1 MALNYQYMRKISIL
15 IVLFLLGGFHSSAQN
30 SNFST
35 ADADQCPGNLFTLS
49 ADDNSLLTYSWT
61 ITEQGGGSST
71 YNVNPIAFV
80 LSNPGNY
87 DVSLTVSDG
96 VSSSTTTEIGFLE
109 VYDIPTI
116 DYTVSS
122 APYCEPATVD
132 FTSNSTPGS
141 GSIVSYQL
149 FTDGSAY
156 NTANAS
162 HTYATAG
169 TYSVNVAIENSN
181 GCSNSADLSDIV
193 VSINPALT
201 SPLNPNTIC
210 SGSVFNYTPTSSI
223 PGSTFS
229 WVRLTNTDISEA
241 PTSGNGNI
249 SETLTNTSGSNVSVT
264 YEVTT
269 VSPTGCSVTEN
280 VIVTVQALPTV
291 TINSLNICT
300 GSTGVL
306 TAIPSVGGGNYS
318 WSTTETTQSITVS
331 TAGNYTVNYSVGSC
345 ASLPASVTVTESAP
359 PVLTGIT
366 IAETSGLTND
376 DGAICKLDDVTLTA
390 EPSGLPGT
398 YSWSS
403 GGSTSSITV
412 SPGSTTT
419 YSVTYSE
426 GGCTS
431 AALSETITVSNL
443 PSTNYDATVTNGCIF
458 PPFNPDI
465 STNYTT
471 TSVGTIS
478 WQFPG
483 GTPSTGAGNG
493 PITVT
498 YDAEGI
504 YDATITVVSA
514 QGCLRT
520 TTYTNTI
527 AVVNGLT
534 PTSIFNLTNVT
545 PQCLEGNE
553 FCFEFTG
560 INADTIEWDFGDG
573 SPTIFSDED
582 SVVCHTFSSIDTFT
596 VSMIPYT
603 TIGNVPGCSGS
614 GADMEVITL
623 GPQAAFD
630 LSPLDCEDQ
639 LNRSFTSTSIGT
651 TPSTQYTWDFGDPPS
666 PPVSGVSS
674 SSHTFSAYSPSNSVP
689 YIVTLTVEDPTTGC
703 PPSSATQ
710 DVYAFPN
717 NQADFGIYLTNN
729 FLVPSNEVCLNEE
742 LWFLNETPLPQNTSP
757 SLNSIQTQWDWDVSN
772 GYQWQSGSEFRGTQE
787 DLDFN
792 EASSV
797 TSGNIS
803 WVPGVYDIAMRNTAN
818 NDGTLCYD
826 TVVHSV
832 TVHGV
837 IGDLDIVD
845 TVCIDQV
852 FSITDNSSAPLSSI
866 VQRDW
871 DFDNDGIID
880 LSGNISN
887 PTHSFSSPGEYEV
900 SLTCTDAFNCQTVI
914 TKTVVVRE
922 VIASFNVDRV
932 FICDD
937 EEVTVTA
944 NNSSSFGP
952 LSYDWSAA
960 TNVTPSSSTDELP
973 GTFLFNDE
981 GNHFITLTVTDNL
994 GCSDNFTMDIDVF
1007 DVVADGSGDPNIATC
1022 FNPPTVVT
1030 FTNSS
1035 SNNVDPNSIF
1045 WDFGNGE
1052 TSTEASPTTIYTSAG
1067 SFDVTLTVSSLTG
1080 GCTSTE
1086 IVETIEVAGP
1096 FGAIAI
1102 TSPVLDDCSC
1112 LDVDIEVTTSDVEE
1126 ATLLFGDGS
1135 FQNVALNATTTITH
1149 QYCNTGTTAQ
1159 TLTPILY
1166 ISSGTCNGNITANE
1180 SVTIQPLPVVDNPG
1194 NFEYCEGEN
1203 SNPINFTGNIGSTTY
1218 NWTNTN
1224 TNTGLVAAGS
1234 GDIISFLTA
1243 NSQATAS
1250 EISTVTVTPIIDA
1263 TGCSGTPE
1271 SFTITVNKAPTVN
1284 AGVDDEICET
1294 ENFNLSGAFGG
1305 GASSAQ
1311 WSGGLG
1317 TYNPNDQDMSA
1328 IYTPTPAEI
1337 AAGAVVFTLTTDDPA
1352 GVCSSVSD
1360 NVTLTINPGVIVNAG
1375 VDDVICSNSTYT
1387 MSGSIGG
1394 SANTAQW
1401 TTAGDGVFDNI
1412 TNLNAIYTPGPNDII
1427 SGNVLITLST
1437 DDPVGPCFASTD
1449 DMILSFS
1456 NAASVSASGPTDIC
1470 VGNVIPLTAT
1480 IGGTGSS
1487 IVWSNGGGTFSPSV
1501 NDLTPTYTPSNA
1513 ENLAGLA
1520 SLIVTVN
1527 DPDGAGPCSSES
1539 VQVDVNIQDTVQVSA
1554 GADASICSDDNITL
1568 NGLIGGSATSA
1579 SWTTSGTGTFD
1590 DANLL
1595 NATYTPSA
1603 ADLIAGSIVLTLTTD
1618 DPAGP
1623 CNASSDDMVLSLSEA
1638 ATLFVTS
1645 PLDECVGESIALSA
1659 VIGGA
1664 GLSVTWSNGGGSFS
1678 PSVNDLTP
1686 NYIPST
1692 VENAAGSALLTV
1704 TVDDPDGLGP
1714 CLAVSDQVSINL
1726 NDTVQVSAGADAT
1739 ICSDDII
1746 VLNGSIGGS
1755 ASTSTWTTSGSGSF
1769 DNPGL
1774 QNATYTPSAGDIA
1787 LGSVILT
1794 LTTDDPVGPCDLSF
1808 DQMTL
1813 SFSIAATVNISA
1825 SSAGS
1830 CNDATVSITSTIG
1843 GTATSIT
1850 WSGGSGLYTPN
1861 INTENIDY
1869 TPTTAEIG
1877 LGGVTLTATTD
1888 DPDGAGPCLS
1898 ATDDISIVIATD
1910 VLVDAG
1916 TDEPVCSN
1924 LDIQLNGSFGGAAT
1938 SAQWSGGNGVYTPN
1952 DTDPN
1957 AMYTPTAA
1965 EIAGGSLTLTLT
1977 TDDPAGPCIALSD
1990 DVTFTFESPASADA
2004 NVDGV
2009 VCSDAA
2015 YTLNG
2020 SFAGTASSASWASN
2034 GTGSFDDVNLLSATY
2049 TPSAG
2054 DLAAGFVTLTLT
2066 TDDPVG
2072 VCAPESDDMILTI
2085 NEAATL
2091 VVNSPITE
2099 CIGETITL
2107 DATIGGSATSVTW
2120 SNGGGLFTPSV
2131 NVVTPDYT
2139 PSTIENTAGSV
2150 SLIILVDDPDGAGP
2164 CTSLSDQIDISLN
2177 DTVQVSAGV
2186 DASICSDDDITLNG
2200 SIGGSASSAS
2210 WSTSG
2215 TGTFDDNNLLNATY
2229 TPSAG
2234 DLIAG
2239 SIVLTLTTDDPVGP
2253 CNATSDDM
2261 VLTFSEAATLFVT
2274 TPLDECVGETI
2285 GLNAVIGGAGT
2296 TVTWTNG
2303 GGSFSPS
2310 VNDLSP
2316 NYIPSA
2322 IENAAGSALL
2332 TVTVED
2338 PDGAGPCP
2346 AVSDQVSINLNDTV
2360 QVSAGIDGT
2369 VCSDDDILLSG
2380 FIGGSASSATWSGG
2394 SGTFDNINALNAIYT
2409 PSPADIIS
2417 GSVDLILTT
2426 DDPVGPCTANFDVVT
2441 FTFVDVPTADA
2452 GFDQDI
2458 CADQTATVSGTIGG
2472 TATSLTWSS
2481 SGTGSFDNDAAVIAT
2496 YTPSIDDINAGS
2508 VTITLTTDDPTGFC
2522 GNTTDDVVIDI
2533 FPLAVVNAGANQ
2545 TICSSD
2551 VAVLSGT
2558 IGGGTSSVTWTT
2570 TGTGSFVP
2578 DANALNPTYIPSAG
2592 DLSAGIITFTL
2603 TSDDPIGPCVA
2614 VSDQM
2619 ELSINPEAIVD
2630 AGPATE
2636 VWCAGQDIQLNGS
2649 ITGGIIT
2656 GSWSGGAGI
2665 FNPNTSDLNAVYTPT
2680 AAELS
2685 AGNVILTLTSDDPLG
2700 TCGPESD
2707 VIEILFS
2714 TSAIVSAGVDEV
2726 ICEGDDIV
2734 LNGSVGGSAVSAT
2747 WSGSTGVFLPGNTAL
2762 NPTFTPSLDDI
2773 ANGFVV
2779 LTITSNDPAGPCAAQ
2794 TDEVEITINPAPHLS
2809 SSLIDDACSGLSV
2822 DYNISSS
2829 IPATYTWQAQAD
2841 NPSLS
2846 GESLT
2851 SQNSSTIDDILINNT
2866 GFVQSIDYVINATAD
2881 ATGCQSNDQIVTIN
2895 VEVISTMD
2903 LPANQAI
2910 CVNTNTTD
2918 VIFSGSHPTLTYDW
2932 LNDNPS
2938 IGLPASGSGNILSFI
2953 GLNTTAVTQSANIT
2967 VTPILNGCP
2976 GTPQTFI
2983 IEVYPNSTI
2992 DNPADVLACDGLPTS
3007 DIIFTGSNPGITYN
3021 WTNNNTTIG
3030 LANAGSGSILS
3041 FTAQNTS
3048 NSPITATV
3056 TVTPELNACDGDPET
3071 FEIIVNPSPEMDV
3084 PVDQTICVTNNTADI
3099 NFTSNVIG
3107 TTYSW
3112 TNDNVDVGLAASGAG
3127 DIPSFTTTNISGLL
3141 DTANITVTPSY
3152 NGCPGPSVTFQII
3165 VTPIL
3170 QVDPVGPFEFC
3181 GGQDFPGVVFTG
3193 NVLNTVYEWT
3203 NDNTSIGLPAS
3214 GTGDIGGFTLINSG
3228 TVNQVATI
3236 SVDPVLTGCTGIIQQ
3251 FQITVKPVPTVA
3263 VLPISQTICH
3273 DEPTIPVD
3281 FSGNISGASYDWTH
3295 SNISIGIGS
3304 PGFGDI
3310 PTFTAINTG
3319 LLTQTSNFTVTP
3331 SFNGCTGETEIFS
3344 ITVEPKPTV
3353 FPNPSQEWCSGD
3365 ITNSILFDGNFGP
3378 AGATYNWTND
3388 NVTIGLPASGS
3399 GDILSFVAQN
3409 PTVDVQTATITVV
3422 PTLNGCDGDPETIT
3436 IIVKPVPTV
3445 DGPIPDQP
3453 LCVNSASDE
3462 VIFTGNLPLTTN
3474 YNWTNDNVA
3483 IGLPASGTG
3492 NIPSFIAQNSGNS
3505 VISATITVIPEL
3517 NGCIGTSET
3526 FSITTID
3533 PIPIVDD
3540 PADQVHCEG
3549 DNTDDVIF
3557 SGPNP
3562 TTSFIWTNDN
3572 TSIGLA
3578 ASGSGDILSFI
3589 ADNTSLVDQD
3599 AIITVTPEYNGCLG
3613 VPQTFTITVKPQP
3626 NAFATPENQ
3635 EHCSGED
3642 SDEIFFTGDLA
3653 GTQYDWLNDN
3663 VSIGLVGSGIG
3674 DIPSFTV
3681 DNSSN
3686 TPQIA
3691 TINVVPS
3698 FNGCTGDP
3706 ITATIIV
3713 NPISTVVV
3721 SGGIDEYCHNDPTI
3735 DYIFNGSSGASTYN
3749 WVNDNISIGLPA
3761 SGTGDILSFTATNT
3775 DLVNQLATITVEPVL
3790 NGCVGTTQVIQI
3802 LVKPIPTVDPVA
3814 PQNICANDDT
3824 DEINFEGT
3832 MTDTTTFG
3840 WTHDNVSIGLPSSGV
3855 GNIPSFNANNIS
3867 QDIQVGNITVTP
3879 VLNGC
3884 IGTAQTVTI
3893 TVNPISTVNAISDT
3907 VCSGDIVP
3915 QIDFIGNNSSSVYS
3929 WVNDNSS
3936 IGLGTT
3942 GTDFIPSFVS
3952 NNLGTTTQDATIV
3965 ITPTVNGCPGINDT
3979 IHIVVYPTPIVDP
3992 IDPLEYCAED
4002 ATLLIPFTGNMAIN
4016 QYDWVNDNAA
4026 IGLSGSGVG
4035 DINSFI
4041 TSNTGTTDLVA
4052 NITVTPSANG
4062 CFGASENFSI
4072 VVHPLP
4078 DVYAGADTTL
4088 CFGQSI
4094 TLTATGAISYSWD
4107 NGVINGVPFN
4117 PNSTITYTVI
4127 GTDANLCQNTDDIT
4141 VTYLLDI
4148 PPVVDAGPDQA
4159 ICFTDSVTLIASG
4172 DAILYQW
4179 NNGVI
4184 DGVPFS
4190 PLTTNSYVL
4199 IGTASNGCIEADTV
4213 EVVVNPLPVITANAS
4228 DDFICD
4234 GESTILWG
4242 EGASVYVWDQGV
4254 TDSVSY
4260 IPGSTSTYTVIGYD
4274 INGCTDT
4281 ADIEVIVN
4289 PLPDVLFS
4297 TDMTY
4302 GGCVPFSPTF
4312 TDLTNGP
4319 SSESVLWVFGNG
4331 ASSTQMGS
4339 VINTYDS
4346 YGCYNVTL
4354 ISTTAEGCTDSL
4366 TQDDFVC
4373 VNPVIASFYPDVYE
4387 QSVINPIFEFTN
4399 ESENATSF
4407 QWFFGDGTESDF
4419 VNTTHFYDS
4428 YGVYNVALVAMAED
4442 GCTDTAYVAITVN
4455 DEVLFYVPNSF
4466 TPNGDGLNE
4475 LFIPVL
4481 TAGYDRSQGY
4491 EFSVYNRWGEQI
4503 FFSDTPGEGW
4513 DGTYNGLPSQNGTYI
4528 WYVKFKDSM
4537 NNLIYNYSD
4546 HFNLIR

>member
-1 MALNYQYMRKISIL
+1 M
-15 IVLFLLGGFHSSAQN
+15 
-30 SNFST
+30 
-35 ADADQCPGNLFTLS
+35 
-49 ADDNSLLTYSWT
+49 
-61 ITEQGGGSST
+61 
-71 YNVNPIAFV
+71 
-80 LSNPGNY
+80 
-87 DVSLTVSDG
+87 
-96 VSSSTTTEIGFLE
+96 
-109 VYDIPTI
+109 
-116 DYTVSS
+116 
-122 APYCEPATVD
+122 
-132 FTSNSTPGS
+132 
-141 GSIVSYQL
+141 
-149 FTDGSAY
+149 
-156 NTANAS
+156 
-162 HTYATAG
+162 
-169 TYSVNVAIENSN
+169 
-181 GCSNSADLSDIV
+181 
-193 VSINPALT
+193 
-201 SPLNPNTIC
+201 
-210 SGSVFNYTPTSSI
+210 
-223 PGSTFS
+223 
-229 WVRLTNTDISEA
+229 
-241 PTSGNGNI
+241 
-249 SETLTNTSGSNVSVT
+249 
-264 YEVTT
+264 
-269 VSPTGCSVTEN
+269 
-280 VIVTVQALPTV
+280 
-291 TINSLNICT
+291 
-300 GSTGVL
+300 
-306 TAIPSVGGGNYS
+306 
-318 WSTTETTQSITVS
+318 
-331 TAGNYTVNYSVGSC
+331 
-345 ASLPASVTVTESAP
+345 
-359 PVLTGIT
+359 
-366 IAETSGLTND
+366 
-376 DGAICKLDDVTLTA
+376 
-390 EPSGLPGT
+390 
-398 YSWSS
+398 
-403 GGSTSSITV
+403 
-412 SPGSTTT
+412 
-419 YSVTYSE
+419 
-426 GGCTS
+426 
-431 AALSETITVSNL
+431 
-443 PSTNYDATVTNGCIF
+443 
-458 PPFNPDI
+458 
-465 STNYTT
+465 
-471 TSVGTIS
+471 
-478 WQFPG
+478 
-483 GTPSTGAGNG
+483 
-493 PITVT
+493 
-498 YDAEGI
+498 
-504 YDATITVVSA
+504 
-514 QGCLRT
+514 
-520 TTYTNTI
+520 
-527 AVVNGLT
+527 
-534 PTSIFNLTNVT
+534 
-545 PQCLEGNE
+545 
-553 FCFEFTG
+553 
-560 INADTIEWDFGDG
+560 
-573 SPTIFSDED
+573 
-582 SVVCHTFSSIDTFT
+582 
-596 VSMIPYT
+596 
-603 TIGNVPGCSGS
+603 
-614 GADMEVITL
+614 
-623 GPQAAFD
+623 
-630 LSPLDCEDQ
+630 
-639 LNRSFTSTSIGT
+639 
-651 TPSTQYTWDFGDPPS
+651 
-666 PPVSGVSS
+666 
-674 SSHTFSAYSPSNSVP
+674 
-689 YIVTLTVEDPTTGC
+689 
-703 PPSSATQ
+703 
-710 DVYAFPN
+710 
-717 NQADFGIYLTNN
+717 
-729 FLVPSNEVCLNEE
+729 
-742 LWFLNETPLPQNTSP
+742 
-757 SLNSIQTQWDWDVSN
+757 
-772 GYQWQSGSEFRGTQE
+772 
-787 DLDFN
+787 
-792 EASSV
+792 
-797 TSGNIS
+797 
-803 WVPGVYDIAMRNTAN
+803 
-818 NDGTLCYD
+818 
-826 TVVHSV
+826 
-832 TVHGV
+832 
-837 IGDLDIVD
+837 
-845 TVCIDQV
+845 
-852 FSITDNSSAPLSSI
+852 
-866 VQRDW
+866 
-871 DFDNDGIID
+871 
-880 LSGNISN
+880 
-887 PTHSFSSPGEYEV
+887 
-900 SLTCTDAFNCQTVI
+900 
-914 TKTVVVRE
+914 
-922 VIASFNVDRV
+922 
-932 FICDD
+932 
-937 EEVTVTA
+937 
-944 NNSSSFGP
+944 
-952 LSYDWSAA
+952 
-960 TNVTPSSSTDELP
+960 
-973 GTFLFNDE
+973 
-981 GNHFITLTVTDNL
+981 
-994 GCSDNFTMDIDVF
+994 
-1007 DVVADGSGDPNIATC
+1007 
-1022 FNPPTVVT
+1022 
-1030 FTNSS
+1030 
-1035 SNNVDPNSIF
+1035 
-1045 WDFGNGE
+1045 
-1052 TSTEASPTTIYTSAG
+1052 
-1067 SFDVTLTVSSLTG
+1067 
-1080 GCTSTE
+1080 
-1086 IVETIEVAGP
+1086 ETIEVAGP
-1096 FGAIAI
+1096 FGAIAV

-1203 SNPINFTGNIGSTTY
+1203 SNPVNFTGNIGSTTY

-1337 AAGAVVFTLTTDDPA
+1337 AAGTVVFTLTTDDPA

-1360 NVTLTINPGVIVNAG
+1360 NVTLTINPGVFVNAG

-1401 TTAGDGVFDNI
+1401 TTAGDGVFDNT
-1412 TNLNAIYTPGPNDII
+1412 TNLNAIYTPGANDII

-1726 NDTVQVSAGADAT
+1726 NDTVQVSAGADAS

-2020 SFAGTASSASWASN
+2020 SFAGTASSASWTSN

-2139 PSTIENTAGSV
+2139 PSTLENTAGSV

-2481 SGTGSFDNDAAVIAT
+2481 SGTGSFDNTAAAIAT

-2508 VTITLTTDDPTGFC
+2508 VAITLTTDDPTGFC

-2545 TICSSD
+2545 TICSND

-2649 ITGGIIT
+2649 ISGGIIT

-2665 FNPNTSDLNAVYTPT
+2665 YNPNTSDLNAVYTPT

-2851 SQNSSTIDDILINNT
+2851 SQNSSTIDDILVNNT

-2881 ATGCQSNDQIVTIN
+2881 ATGCQSSDQIVTIN

-2903 LPANQAI
+2903 LPADQAI
-2910 CVNTNTTD
+2910 CVNTSTTD
-2918 VIFSGSHPTLTYDW
+2918 VLFSGSDPTLTYDW

-2983 IEVYPNSTI
+2983 IEVYPNSTV
-2992 DNPADVLACDGLPTS
+2992 DNPADVVACDGVPTS
-3007 DIIFTGSNPGITYN
+3007 DIIFTGSDPGITYN

-3084 PVDQTICVTNNTADI
+3084 PVDQTICVTNNTADV

-3112 TNDNVDVGLAASGAG
+3112 TNDNIDVGLAASGTG

-3365 ITNSILFDGNFGP
+3365 NTNSILFDGNFGP

-3526 FSITTID
+3526 FSISTID

-3549 DNTDDVIF
+3549 DNTNDVIF

-3686 TPQIA
+3686 TPQTA

-4190 PLTTNSYVL
+4190 PVATNSYVL
-4199 IGTASNGCIEADTV
+4199 IGTAANGCLEADTV

-4228 DDFICD
+4228 DDVICD

-4242 EGASVYVWDQGV
+4242 EGASIYAWDQGV
-4254 TDSVSY
+4254 TDSVSF

-4281 ADIEVIVN
+4281 TDIEVIVN

>member
-1 MALNYQYMRKISIL
+1 MTLFNKYMRKISIL
-15 IVLFLLGGFHSSAQN
+15 FALFILGGFQLWAQN

-61 ITEQGGGSST
+61 ITEQGGASST

-80 LSNPGNY
+80 LTNPGNY

-109 VYDIPTI
+109 VYEIPNI
-116 DYTVSS
+116 DYTVSP

-229 WVRLTNTDISEA
+229 WVRLANADISEA

-306 TAIPSVGGGNYS
+306 TATPSVGGGNYS

-331 TAGNYTVNYSVGSC
+331 AAGNYTVNYSVGSC
-345 ASLPASVTVTESAP
+345 ASLPASVTVTETAP

-366 IAETSGLTND
+366 IAETSGLAND
-376 DGAICKLDDVTLTA
+376 DGAICKTDDVTLTA

-412 SPGSTTT
+412 SPGATTT

-431 AALSETITVSNL
+431 AALSQTITVSNL

-471 TSVGTIS
+471 TAVGTIS

-483 GTPSTGAGNG
+483 GTPNTGVGNG

-498 YDAEGI
+498 YNAEGI

-514 QGCLRT
+514 QGCSRT

-534 PTSIFNLTNVT
+534 PTSSFNLTNVT

-582 SVVCHTFSSIDTFT
+582 SIVCHTFSSIDTFT

-603 TIGNVPGCSGS
+603 TIGSVPGCSGS

-674 SSHTFSAYSPSNSVP
+674 ASHTFSAYSPSNSVP

-797 TSGNIS
+797 ISGNIS

-832 TVHGV
+832 TVHG
-837 IGDLDIVD
+837 IIKDLDIVD
-845 TVCIDQV
+845 TVCINQV
-852 FSITDNSSAPLSSI
+852 FSITDNSTAPLSSI
-866 VQRDW
+866 IQRDW
-871 DFDNDGIID
+871 DFENDGIID
-880 LSGNISN
+880 LTGNDAN
-887 PTHSFSSPGEYEV
+887 PSHSFSTPGLYEV
-900 SLTCTDAFNCQTVI
+900 SLTCTDAFGCQTEI
-914 TKTVVVRE
+914 IETVVVRE
-922 VIASFNVDRV
+922 VTASFNVDRV

-944 NNSSSFGP
+944 NNSSSYGP

-981 GNHFITLTVTDNL
+981 GNHSITLTVTDNL
-994 GCSDNFTMDIDVF
+994 GCSDNFTIDIDVF

-1052 TSTEASPTTIYTSAG
+1052 TSTEASPTTIYTTAG

-1096 FGAIAI
+1096 FGAIAV

-1166 ISSGTCNGNITANE
+1166 IASGTCNGNITANE

-1194 NFEYCEGEN
+1194 DFEYCEGEN
-1203 SNPINFTGNIGSTTY
+1203 SNPVNFTGNIGSTTY
-1218 NWTNTN
+1218 NWTNSN
-1224 TNTGLVAAGS
+1224 TNTGLVATGT
-1234 GDIISFLTA
+1234 GDITSFLTA

-1250 EISTVTVTPIIDA
+1250 EISTVIITPIIDA

-1328 IYTPTPAEI
+1328 VYTPTPAEI
-1337 AAGAVVFTLTTDDPA
+1337 AAGTVLFTLTTDDPA
-1352 GVCSSVSD
+1352 GVCSAVSD

-1375 VDDVICSNSTYT
+1375 VDDEICSNSTFT

-1394 SANTAQW
+1394 SASNAQW
-1401 TTAGDGVFDNI
+1401 STAGDGSFDDN
-1412 TNLNAIYTPGPNDII
+1412 TSLNAIYTPGPTDILNG
-1427 SGNVLITLST
+1427 SVLITLST

-1456 NAASVSASGPTDIC
+1456 NAASVSATGPTDIC
-1470 VGNVIPLTAT
+1470 VGDDILVSAT
-1480 IGGTGSS
+1480 IGGAGSS
-1487 IVWSNGGGTFSPSV
+1487 VVWSNGSGTFSPNV

-1527 DPDGAGPCSSES
+1527 DPDGAGPCSTEID
-1539 VQVDVNIQDTVQVSA
+1539 QVDVNIQDTVSVSA
-1554 GADASICSDDNITL
+1554 GPDVQICSNDVITL
-1568 NGLIGGSATSA
+1568 A
-1579 SWTTSGTGTFD
+1579 
-1590 DANLL
+1590 
-1595 NATYTPSA
+1595 
-1603 ADLIAGSIVLTLTTD
+1603 
-1618 DPAGP
+1618 
-1623 CNASSDDMVLSLSEA
+1623 
-1638 ATLFVTS
+1638 
-1645 PLDECVGESIALSA
+1645 
-1659 VIGGA
+1659 
-1664 GLSVTWSNGGGSFS
+1664 
-1678 PSVNDLTP
+1678 
-1686 NYIPST
+1686 
-1692 VENAAGSALLTV
+1692 
-1704 TVDDPDGLGP
+1704 
-1714 CLAVSDQVSINL
+1714 
-1726 NDTVQVSAGADAT
+1726 
-1739 ICSDDII
+1739 
-1746 VLNGSIGGS
+1746 GSIGGS
-1755 ASTSTWTTSGSGSF
+1755 ASTSTWTTSGTGSF
-1769 DNPGL
+1769 DDASL
-1774 QNATYTPSAGDIA
+1774 QNATYTPSLGDIA

-1794 LTTDDPVGPCDLSF
+1794 LTTDDPVGPCNASF

-1813 SFSIAATVNISA
+1813 SFSNAATVTIST

-1830 CNDATVSITSTIG
+1830 CNDATVSITSAIG
-1843 GTATSIT
+1843 GTATTIT
-1850 WSGGSGLYTPN
+1850 WSGGNGVYTPN

-1869 TPTTAEIG
+1869 TPTVAEIG
-1877 LGGVTLTATTD
+1877 AGGLTLTATTD

-1898 ATDDISIVIATD
+1898 GTDDILIVIATD

-1916 TDEPVCSN
+1916 DDEPVCSN
-1924 LDIQLNGSFGGAAT
+1924 LDIQLNGSIGGAAT
-1938 SAQWSGGNGVYTPN
+1938 SAQWTGGSGSFTPN
-1952 DTDPN
+1952 DTDLN
-1957 AMYTPTAA
+1957 ALYTPTAA
-1965 EIAGGSLTLTLT
+1965 EIASGTLTLTLT
-1977 TDDPAGPCIALSD
+1977 TDDPAGPCTALSD

-2009 VCSDAA
+2009 VCSDAT

-2020 SFAGTASSASWASN
+2020 SFGGTASSASWTSN
-2034 GTGSFDDVNLLSATY
+2034 GSGSFDDVNLLSATY
-2049 TPSAG
+2049 SPSAG

-2066 TDDPVG
+2066 TDDPIG
-2072 VCAPESDDMILTI
+2072 VCSPESDDMILTI

-2107 DATIGGSATSVTW
+2107 DATIGGSATTVTW

-2131 NVVTPDYT
+2131 NVVTPDYI
-2139 PSTIENTAGSV
+2139 PSTTENAAGSV

-2164 CTSLSDQIDISLN
+2164 CTSLSDQIDITLN
-2177 DTVQVSAGV
+2177 DTVQVSAGL
-2186 DASICSDDDITLNG
+2186 DASICSDDDITLSG
-2200 SIGGSASSAS
+2200 SIGGSATSAS
-2210 WSTSG
+2210 WTTSG

-2239 SIVLTLTTDDPVGP
+2239 SIVLTLTTDDPAGP
-2253 CNATSDDM
+2253 CNASSDDM
-2261 VLTFSEAATLFVT
+2261 VLTLSEAATLFVT

-2296 TVTWTNG
+2296 SVAWTNG

-2310 VNDLSP
+2310 VNDLTP
-2316 NYIPSA
+2316 DYIPSA

-2332 TVTVED
+2332 TVTVDD
-2338 PDGAGPCP
+2338 PDGAGPCL

-2369 VCSDDDILLSG
+2369 VCSDDDISLSG
-2380 FIGGSASSATWSGG
+2380 FIGGSASSSTWSTSG

-2409 PSPADIIS
+2409 PSPADIIL

-2426 DDPVGPCTANFDVVT
+2426 DDPLGPCIANFDVVT
-2441 FTFVDVPTADA
+2441 FTFVDVPIADA
-2452 GFDQDI
+2452 GFDDDI
-2458 CADQTATVSGTIGG
+2458 CADQTASVSGTIGG

-2481 SGTGSFDNDAAVIAT
+2481 SGTGSFDNTAAAIAT

-2522 GNTTDDVVIDI
+2522 GNSTDDVVIDI

-2545 TICSSD
+2545 TICSND

-2558 IGGGTSSVTWTT
+2558 IGGSTSSVTWTT
-2570 TGTGSFVP
+2570 SGTGSFIP
-2578 DANALNPTYIPSAG
+2578 DANAQNPTYIPSAG
-2592 DLSAGIITFTL
+2592 DLSVGIITFTL
-2603 TSDDPIGPCVA
+2603 TSDDPVGPCGA

-2636 VWCAGQDIQLNGS
+2636 VWCAGQDVQLNGS

-2656 GSWSGGAGI
+2656 GSWSGGAGV
-2665 FNPNTSDLNAVYTPT
+2665 FNPNASDLNAVYTPT

-2685 AGNVILTLTSDDPLG
+2685 SGNVILTLTSDDPVG

-2779 LTITSNDPAGPCAAQ
+2779 LTITSNDPAGPCTAQ

-2809 SSLIDDACSGLSV
+2809 SASIDDACSGLSV

-2851 SQNSSTIDDILINNT
+2851 PQNSSTIDDILVNNT
-2866 GFVQSIDYVINATAD
+2866 GFVQSVDYVINATAD

-2895 VEVISTMD
+2895 VEVISTMN
-2903 LPANQAI
+2903 LPVDQAI

-2918 VIFSGSHPTLTYDW
+2918 VIFSGSDPTLTFDW

-2938 IGLPASGSGNILSFI
+2938 IGIPASGSGNILSFI
-2953 GLNTTAVTQSANIT
+2953 GLNTTALTQTANIT
-2967 VTPILNGCP
+2967 VTPLLNGCP
-2976 GTPQTFI
+2976 GTPQTFT
-2983 IEVYPNSTI
+2983 IEVYPNSTM
-2992 DNPADVLACDGLPTS
+2992 DDPADEVACDGLPTS
-3007 DIIFTGSNPGITYN
+3007 DIIFTGSDPGITYN

-3056 TVTPELNACDGDPET
+3056 TVTPELNGCDGDPET

-3099 NFTSNVIG
+3099 NFTSNVVG

-3112 TNDNVDVGLAASGAG
+3112 TNDNTDVGLAASGAG

-3141 DTANITVTPSY
+3141 DTATITVTPSY

-3228 TVNQVATI
+3228 TVDQVATI
-3236 SVDPVLTGCTGIIQQ
+3236 AVDPVLTGCTGVIQE
-3251 FQITVKPVPTVA
+3251 FQITVKPVPTVS
-3263 VLPISQTICH
+3263 VVPVTQTICH
-3273 DEPTIPVD
+3273 DDPTIPVD
-3281 FSGNISGASYDWTH
+3281 FSGNIPGASYDWTH

-3310 PTFTAINTG
+3310 PSFTAINTS
-3319 LLTQTSNFTVTP
+3319 LVTQTSDFVVTP
-3331 SFNGCTGETEIFS
+3331 SFNGCTGETENFS

-3365 ITNSILFDGNFGP
+3365 NTDPILFDGNFGP

-3388 NVTIGLPASGS
+3388 NITIGLAASGS

-3409 PTVDVQTATITVV
+3409 PTADVQTATITVV
-3422 PTLNGCDGDPETIT
+3422 PTLNGCDGIPETIT
-3436 IIVKPVPTV
+3436 IVVKPIPTV

-3462 VIFTGNLPLTTN
+3462 VIFTGNLPLITN

-3505 VISATITVIPEL
+3505 VISATITVTPEL

-3526 FSITTID
+3526 FLITTID

-3540 PADQVHCEG
+3540 PSDQIHCEG
-3549 DNTDDVIF
+3549 DDTDDVLF
-3557 SGPNP
+3557 TGPNP

-3578 ASGSGDILSFI
+3578 ASGSGDILSFV

-3626 NAFATPENQ
+3626 NAFATPVNQ

-3698 FNGCTGDP
+3698 FNGCTGDVV
-3706 ITATIIV
+3706 TATIIV

-3735 DYIFNGSSGASTYN
+3735 DYIFNGSSGSSTYN

-3790 NGCVGTTQVIQI
+3790 NGCVGTTQVFQI

-3824 DEINFEGT
+3824 DEIIFEGT

-3915 QIDFIGNNSSSVYS
+3915 QIDFIGNNSSSVYT

-3942 GTDFIPSFVS
+3942 GSDFIPAFVS
-3952 NNLGTTTQDATIV
+3952 ENLGTTTQDATIV

-4127 GTDANLCQNTDDIT
+4127 GTDANLCQNTDDVT
-4141 VTYLLDI
+4141 VTYLLEI

-4159 ICFTDSVTLIASG
+4159 ICFTDSVTLTASG

-4184 DGVPFS
+4184 DGIPFS
-4190 PLTTNSYVL
+4190 PVATNSYVV
-4199 IGTASNGCIEADTV
+4199 IGTAANGCLEADTV

-4254 TDSVSY
+4254 TDSVSF

-4312 TDLTNGP
+4312 TDLTDGP

-4466 TPNGDGLNE
+4466 TPNGDGQNE
-4475 LFIPVL
+4475 VFIPVL